1 MRYKD
6 TPQRQNQQGN
16 RVYGTTFYPKIPIRD
31 SDKFQF
37 FPRGTR
43 FDKIAN
49 DFYGDASLWWIITLS
64 NGVTNADIQVD
75 PIKEYRIPTEIEPIL
90 SDFKQ
95 LNE

>member
-6 TPQRQNQQGN
+6 TPIKQNKEGN
-16 RVYGTTFYPKIPIRD
+16 RVYGTTFYPKIQIRD
-31 SDKFQF
+31 SDSFRN

-43 FDKIAN
+43 FDKIAF
-49 DFYGDASLWWIITLS
+49 DYYGDASLWWIVTLA

-75 PIKEYRIPTEIEPIL
+75 PLKEYRIPTEIEPIL
-90 SDFKQ
+90 SDFKR